1 MTTAIMSKRT
11 QMRNERALQ
20 DLVKLVPGNDRCAD
34 CEARNPG
41 WASWSVRRHLIS
53 RSSLGAISPSPV
65 ANVNPLAGHI
75 SVHAMRL
82 PPPQAGYPHIKGQI
96 LEHG

>member
-41 WASWSVRRHLIS
+41 AS
-53 RSSLGAISPSPV
+53 RSL
-65 ANVNPLAGHI
+65 
-75 SVHAMRL
+75 
-82 PPPQAGYPHIKGQI
+82 
-96 LEHG
+96 HGWCTPNYITIPGD